1 MSGELTL
8 LLAGAGGTIGLY
20 LTFVVALV
28 LVGRGGEARA
38 AARFVPDCLV
48 LVRRLLADARV
59 PRPRKLVL
67 AGLLAYLAFPL
78 DLVPDFVP
86 VAGQL
91 DDVLGGISL
100 NDVDLDQRRAGIG
113 YWVASE
119 WRGRGIATRAVRLLA
134 RWAFDELALARLEIS
149 CGPDNFASQ
158 RVAERCGFVR
168 EGLLRAHLVHKGR
181 RRDSVV
187 FGLLPA

>member
-91 DDVLGGISL
+91 DDVLVVGLVLG
-100 NDVDLDQRRAGIG
+100 
-113 YWVASE
+113 W
-119 WRGRGIATRAVRLLA
+119 
-134 RWAFDELALARLEIS
+134 
-149 CGPDNFASQ
+149 
-158 RVAERCGFVR
+158 FVR
-168 EGLLRAHLVHKGR
+168 GVGDSLVRELWPGPESSLR
-181 RRDSVV
+181 VV
-187 FGLLPA
+187 LRST